1 MYHVAQSEHVIVSPA
16 VTLPICSLGRDQRS
30 GLREAQFTQEEMDV
44 PFPIAGEVRLGGSEE
59 APQARVE
66 AAIRAVCVDDGGG

>member
-1 MYHVAQSEHVIVSPA
+1 ME
-16 VTLPICSLGRDQRS
+16 
-30 GLREAQFTQEEMDV
+30 LRKRPTEWIEKAQFTQEEMDV

-66 AAIRAVCVDDGGG
+66 ADLRAVCVDDGGG

>member
-1 MYHVAQSEHVIVSPA
+1 MKRPTEWI
-16 VTLPICSLGRDQRS
+16 
-30 GLREAQFTQEEMDV
+30 EKAQFTQEEMDV